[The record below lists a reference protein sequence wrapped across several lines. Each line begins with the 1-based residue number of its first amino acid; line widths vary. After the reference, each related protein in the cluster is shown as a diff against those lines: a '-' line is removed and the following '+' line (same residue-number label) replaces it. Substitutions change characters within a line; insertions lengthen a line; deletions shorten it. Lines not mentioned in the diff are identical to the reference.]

1 MPENDFD
8 AFRKDTLK
16 NVAIEETNSGI
27 FAGKWYP
34 KAGES
39 KYDSIS
45 PVDGKHNAT
54 VFLATKEQYE
64 EVVRH
69 SQKAFD
75 EWSKIPAPKRGE
87 IIKTIGDE
95 LAKKKKDLG
104 ALVTLEAGKTTSEG
118 EGEIQEMIDVA
129 YFAAGLS
136 RQLYGLTMASERPD
150 HRLYEQWQPLGPIAV
165 ISAFNFPSSVWSWN
179 AMVAAVCGDTVV
191 WKPSTKAS
199 LAAVGVMKVI
209 SSVLDREGAPQIFS
223 LVASRGSEGGEWIS
237 NDPRLK
243 LVSFTGSTKT
253 GRTIYENVAR
263 RIGRATLELG
273 GNNCSIVSDRA
284 DMKLA
289 LKGVA
294 FGALATAGQRCTS
307 TRRVVVHEK
316 IYNEFLAKLKDI
328 YASVKIGNPRS
339 NGVLV
344 GPLIDDGAISTYE
357 KAIAEAVK
365 EGGKLVIGGK
375 RIQVPGLEKGF
386 YVNPAIIEANPGME
400 ITKQET
406 FGPLLYIFKYRT
418 IEEALEIHNA
428 VPQGLS
434 SAIFTT
440 DMREEEYFLSAR
452 GSDCGLANVNT
463 STAGAEIG
471 GAFGGE
477 KETGA
482 GRESGSDSW
491 KLYMRRQT
499 VTINYGRD
507 LPLAQGVKFDV

>member
-1 MPENDFD
+1 
-8 AFRKDTLK
+8 
-16 NVAIEETNSGI
+16 
-27 FAGKWYP
+27 
-34 KAGES
+34 
-39 KYDSIS
+39 
-45 PVDGKHNAT
+45 
-54 VFLATKEQYE
+54 
-64 EVVRH
+64 
-69 SQKAFD
+69 
-75 EWSKIPAPKRGE
+75 
-87 IIKTIGDE
+87 
-95 LAKKKKDLG
+95 
-104 ALVTLEAGKTTSEG
+104 
-118 EGEIQEMIDVA
+118 
-129 YFAAGLS
+129 
-136 RQLYGLTMASERPD
+136 
-150 HRLYEQWQPLGPIAV
+150 
-165 ISAFNFPSSVWSWN
+165 
-179 AMVAAVCGDTVV
+179 
-191 WKPSTKAS
+191 
-199 LAAVGVMKVI
+199 
-209 SSVLDREGAPQIFS
+209 
-223 LVASRGSEGGEWIS
+223 VASRGSEGGEWIS

-263 RIGRATLELG
+263 RIGRAILELG

-316 IYNEFLAKLKDI
+316 IYDEFLAKLKDI
-328 YASVKIGNPRS
+328 YANVKIGNPRS

-365 EGGKLVIGGK
+365 EGGKLVTGGK
-375 RIQVPGLEKGF
+375 RIKVPGLEKGF

-406 FGPLLYIFKYRT
+406 FGPLLYVFKYRT

-440 DMREEEYFLSAR
+440 DMREEEYFLSSR

-507 LPLAQGVKFDV
+507 LPLAQGVRFEV